1 MNGLDILLAKSL
13 GSVIKNNLGQR
24 TLQKIEKRLFEKF
37 GISLTQSLLEFHKL
51 DTVLREFFGAGAD
64 GLERKFFE
72 NLVALDKGSKNQE
85 WLIIEDQALSKIIL
99 ESFGDDDKKLIMN
112 TLLDKSLIISEVLDR
127 CKIPQT
133 SVYRKINSLI
143 QNGLLTTDGFIT
155 TNDGKKVNMYT
166 SLFENLKIDIE
177 KNKVIVKVK
186 LRKNA
191 LQNSSVVQVMR
202 GL

>member
-1 MNGLDILLAKSL
+1 
-13 GSVIKNNLGQR
+13 
-24 TLQKIEKRLFEKF
+24 
-37 GISLTQSLLEFHKL
+37 
-51 DTVLREFFGAGAD
+51 
-64 GLERKFFE
+64 
-72 NLVALDKGSKNQE
+72 
-85 WLIIEDQALSKIIL
+85 LSKIIL

-133 SVYRKINSLI
+133 SGYRKINSLI

-177 KNKVIVKVK
+177 KNKVIIKVK

>member
-133 SVYRKINSLI
+133 SGYRKINSLI